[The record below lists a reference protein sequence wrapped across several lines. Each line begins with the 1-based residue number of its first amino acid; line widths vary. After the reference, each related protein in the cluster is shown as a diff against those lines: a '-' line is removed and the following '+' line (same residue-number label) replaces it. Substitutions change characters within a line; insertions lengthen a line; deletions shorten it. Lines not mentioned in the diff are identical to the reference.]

1 MFLFLLWCRHE
12 FWWRCEMLAGM
23 IWRRYCPDGKATYW
37 LDWLPAFCF
46 ERRATAQRSLNVRGY
61 NTELRRINNG

>member
-1 MFLFLLWCRHE
+1 
-12 FWWRCEMLAGM
+12 MLAGM